1 MDHFT
6 QPSPSTRQMLRMQKL
21 LNTATK
27 KVNAAPAPTTA
38 TTIRYPTQSTTY
50 GVGGATNG
58 NGTHNMRLSAL
69 QQTELRMLQQRYY
82 ETQQQQQQQRHQY
95 QAHPHSHHQ
104 EDDFNNNDEE
114 EEEDNEVQQPPRT
127 PTYVSLNLLDL
138 TAKQNNNN
146 NKPTSILATTMTTP
160 NDLTNSPATP
170 PSEEKKRQQDIR
182 SMYIDAKI
190 EYLRAL
196 RSNYKSTVPFAV
208 QRITTPNSTLTV
220 PSQITFPRPE
230 NVSGALLKYETQWAH
245 LEALWDNVSR
255 TAQSELHI

>member
-1 MDHFT
+1 MEKQHTKKIINNKMDHFT

-50 GVGGATNG
+50 GVGGAANG
-58 NGTHNMRLSAL
+58 SGNHNMRLSAL

-82 ETQQQQQQQRHQY
+82 ETQQQQKQHQY

-114 EEEDNEVQQPPRT
+114 EEEDNEVQQQPRT

-146 NKPTSILATTMTTP
+146 NKPT
-160 NDLTNSPATP
+160 
-170 PSEEKKRQQDIR
+170 
-182 SMYIDAKI
+182 
-190 EYLRAL
+190 
-196 RSNYKSTVPFAV
+196 
-208 QRITTPNSTLTV
+208 
-220 PSQITFPRPE
+220 
-230 NVSGALLKYETQWAH
+230 
-245 LEALWDNVSR
+245 
-255 TAQSELHI
+255 